1 MKKYLI
7 LLGLLVCFSAQA
19 DVCCTEGNE
28 AACCQAQGKKYCA
41 DEGACRTK
49 CLNELCPEGYT
60 YSTTLL
66 KCEKNS

>member
-1 MKKYLI
+1 MKKYLT

-19 DVCCTEGNE
+19 DVCCTAGNE
-28 AACCQAQGKKYCA
+28 ASCCPSGKKYCA

-49 CLNELCPEGYT
+49 CTDEICPAGYT
-60 YSTTLL
+60 YNTTLL